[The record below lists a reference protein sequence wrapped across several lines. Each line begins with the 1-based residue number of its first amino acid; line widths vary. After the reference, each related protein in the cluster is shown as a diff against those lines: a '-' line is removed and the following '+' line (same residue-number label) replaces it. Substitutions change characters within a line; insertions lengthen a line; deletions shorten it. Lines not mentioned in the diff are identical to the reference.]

1 MQLNLVLPK
10 KDDRKGEKE
19 THRWKRVT
27 GASSNKGRNAGLNTP
42 AELFSVCWDKEDVAG
57 KGGSGSLRAL
67 LKHFQRLVHY
77 LSDLKW
83 HEAPKVS
90 R

>member
-10 KDDRKGEKE
+10 KDDRKGKKE
-19 THRWKRVT
+19 THRWERVT
-27 GASSNKGRNAGLNTP
+27 CFSNKGRNAGLNTP

-57 KGGSGSLRAL
+57 KGGSGSLTAL
-67 LKHFQRLVHY
+67 LQHFQRLAHY
-77 LSDLKW
+77 LSDLKR